1 MEERFEMRKM
11 LSCVLLLAFVMG
23 MVALPAE
30 AQDAV
35 ASVNTGKLNVRSGP
49 GLNFGAIATLPYGF
63 GVRLVARN
71 EEANWVYIAL
81 ANGVTG
87 WVNVNYLY
95 TQFRIWDLPVSEY
108 LPPAIPLVPTALVTG
123 AFNLNV
129 RQRPDPN
136 SAVLVQIGQNV
147 QLALLGRNYN
157 STWAQ
162 VQTPD
167 GITGWVAARFLTASV
182 PVRSLTLTDGSV
194 YAPAPPSNP
203 GTGQSGS
210 GARTYTI
217 RAGDTLAAIA
227 QRYGV
232 NVYTLA
238 AYNGIYNLDRIYAGR
253 VLYIP

>member
-1 MEERFEMRKM
+1 MRRVI
-11 LSCVLLLAFVMG
+11 SCLLVGVLLLLTV
-23 MVALPAE
+23 LPAV

-49 GLNFGAIATLPYGF
+49 GLQFGAIATLPYGF

-71 EEANWVYIAL
+71 EEANWVYISL

-95 TQFRIWDLPVSEY
+95 TQFRVWDLPVSEY
-108 LPPAIPLVPTALVTG
+108 IPPAIPLTPTATVTG

-136 SAVLVQIGQNV
+136 SPSLTVIGQRV
-147 QLALLGRNYN
+147 QLALLGRNYD

-162 VQTPD
+162 VRTPD

-194 YAPAPPSNP
+194 YAPAPPSSGDGSYNP
-203 GTGQSGS
+203 GGGS
-210 GARTYTI
+210 NPRTYTI

-238 AYNGIYNLDRIYAGR
+238 SYNGIYNLDRIYAGQT
-253 VLYIP
+253 LYIP

>member
-1 MEERFEMRKM
+1 MRRI
-11 LSCVLLLAFVMG
+11 LSALLILMILL
-23 MVALPAE
+23 MTALPAF

-35 ASVNTGKLNVRSGP
+35 ASVNTGTLNVRSGP

-71 EEANWVYIAL
+71 EEGNWVYIAL

-95 TQFRIWDLPVSEY
+95 TTFRISDLPVSDY
-108 LPPAIPLVPTALVTG
+108 LPPAVPLVPTATISG
-123 AFNLNV
+123 AFNLNI

-136 SAVLVQIGQNV
+136 SPVLATVNV
-147 QLALLGRNYN
+147 RDTLALIGRNYD

-162 VQTPD
+162 VRTP
-167 GITGWVAARFLTASV
+167 GGLVGWAAARFIKGSV

-194 YAPAPPSNP
+194 YAPPPPTSP
-203 GTGQSGS
+203 GTQHPGGGQP
-210 GARTYTI
+210 RTYVI
-217 RAGDTLAAIA
+217 RPGDTLGAIA

-238 AYNGIYNLDRIYAGR
+238 AYNGIYNLDRIFAGQTI
-253 VLYIP
+253 YIP